1 MWYGSGMSNLLWQKK
16 MTKTDAQRQAG
27 NQTGDLRLTKAGFRV
42 KGNLIDHTSYF
53 RQEVFGECDW
63 EIIDENS
70 KKEVTNCVFKV
81 DILGVYSGHTELTIS
96 HKPLGESSQGNY
108 TTGIRWG
115 SWLSGI
121 LSSDINCTGRMVYIH
136 KSEDDFE
143 LIIA

>member
-1 MWYGSGMSNLLWQKK
+1 MRELLWQKK

-42 KGNLIDHTSYF
+42 SGNLIDHTTYF
-53 RQEVFGECDW
+53 RQEIFGECDW
-63 EIIDENS
+63 KIVDENS
-70 KKEVTNCVFKV
+70 KKEIAKCIFSV
-81 DILGVYSGHTELTIS
+81 DIVDVYSGKTELTIS

-121 LSSDINCTGRMVYIH
+121 LSSELNCAGRVVSIH
-136 KSEDDFE
+136 KSDDGFE
-143 LIIA
+143 LTIA

>member
-1 MWYGSGMSNLLWQKK
+1 MRELLWHKV

-53 RQEVFGECDW
+53 RQEIFRECNW
-63 EIIDENS
+63 KMVDENS
-70 KKEVTNCVFKV
+70 KKETVNCVFKV
-81 DILGVYSGHTELTIS
+81 DILGVYSGNTELTIS

-115 SWLSGI
+115 RWLSGI
-121 LSSDINCTGRMVYIH
+121 LSSKINCTGRVVYIH
-136 KSEDDFE
+136 KFEGEFE
-143 LIIA
+143 LTIV